1 VDAMGDKQV
10 YVYKSMKVT
19 FINGKVAKVE

>member
-1 VDAMGDKQV
+1 MGDKQV